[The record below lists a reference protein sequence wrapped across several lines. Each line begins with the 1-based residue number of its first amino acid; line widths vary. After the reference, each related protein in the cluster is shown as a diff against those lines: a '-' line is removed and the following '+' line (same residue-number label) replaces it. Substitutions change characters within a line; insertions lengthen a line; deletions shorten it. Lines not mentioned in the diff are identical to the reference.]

1 MKILY
6 ITAEGFDTPNP
17 NNQMAEVMINAFLDK
32 NHTVHLIQSHRK
44 AINPDIP
51 KSLEG
56 RNGLTVDT
64 VVRKVVDKTSFVKRY
79 LNDVKYAFLAKKYWQ
94 KVKDADVIYLQS
106 NPTIIF
112 PMILLRLFQRR
123 VPIVYS
129 IYDVFPGHAYDIG
142 VIKNKFIYNVLRIMQ
157 KPCYKMAEA
166 ITVLGEDMKTKV
178 VEQGADP
185 EKVFVVPAWFD
196 VKTAKEVK
204 PEDNRFIKKYNI
216 SQEKFYVGFAGTIG
230 YVFNYHTIIEVAKRL
245 QPQKDIAFQIV
256 GDGNVKEQFV
266 QEAEAKKLDNI
277 YFYPLQPV
285 ELVPDVYSAC
295 NVAIIPLQ
303 KGVIGNGIPSK
314 APILMA
320 CKRVIVNSC
329 EGDSFYA
336 KQFAEHNMGI
346 GLDLYDYDGLAKAII
361 ELKNSPEK
369 VIQMAD
375 NAYEFVKNNY
385 SSDISTS
392 KLISICEKCGGKK
405 GHGIV

>member
-32 NHTVHLIQSHRK
+32 QHTVHLIQSHRK
-44 AINPDIP
+44 AINPDVP
-51 KSLEG
+51 KSLDG
-56 RNGLTVDT
+56 RNGLFVDT
-64 VVRKVVDKTSFVKRY
+64 IVREVVDKTNFVKRY
-79 LNDVKYAFLAKKYWQ
+79 LNDVEYAFQAKRYWR

-112 PMILLRLFQRR
+112 PMILLRFFQRKI
-123 VPIVYS
+123 PIVYS

-142 VIKNKFIYNVLRIMQ
+142 VIKNKFIFTILRIMQ
-157 KPCYKMAEA
+157 KPCYKMAAA

-185 EKVFVVPAWFD
+185 NKVFVVPAWFD
-196 VKTAKEVK
+196 EKTAKEVK
-204 PEDNRFIKKYNI
+204 TEDNRFIKKYNI
-216 SQEKFYVGFAGTIG
+216 PQDKFYVGFAGTVG

-245 QPQKDIAFQIV
+245 LPHKDIAFQIV
-256 GDGNVKEQFV
+256 GDGNVKEQFMK
-266 QEAEAKKLDNI
+266 EAEEKKLDNI

-329 EGDSFYA
+329 EGDSYYA
-336 KQFAEHNMGI
+336 RQFKEHRMGI
-346 GLDLYDYDGLAKAII
+346 AVDIDDYDGLANAIVEI
-361 ELKNSPEK
+361 KNNPEI
-369 VIQMAD
+369 VSSMVN
-375 NAYEFVKNNY
+375 NAYEFVKSHY
-385 SSDISTS
+385 SSTEGVNKYIMIFDELVT
-392 KLISICEKCGGKK
+392 K
-405 GHGIV
+405 